1 MNRVILVLFCVLFCV
16 VVCLPSPAMA
26 LESEEKKHKLDEVVV
41 TSTSELKVVETPAS
55 LSIITAEELEAMG
68 AKNIVEAL
76 ARIPGVDD
84 SSTKGR
90 SVTIRGNKSAMAGG
104 PLIFIDGIPQKVGD
118 YQYAE
123 FNFIPVSQVERIE
136 VLRSAGIAAGPGA
149 ARGVINVITKKSGE
163 NGVHG
168 NVGAS
173 YGSWNTHDTHASVYG
188 RSNRWDYLA
197 NAGFYHTDGF
207 EEEEENRLSM
217 LGKLGYNL
225 SDHTR
230 IGVKA
235 NHIDYDQ
242 DTVEGFS
249 KKEWQ
254 LANYYTDIHFPK
266 SETDPDLIWHNEREQ
281 AHTTVA
287 LEASHRQS
295 RLFLDSALSWTNYDE
310 TFKRL
315 KDLYDNPTGIYHEDT
330 QQDTYTFSLSG
341 GYHFDIGT
349 SSYTPSL
356 GVSYEQIDGT
366 VDRQYPN
373 DPDKDTSKYDF
384 DLNSVQYGIF
394 WDNDLLFENRWG
406 LKIGGRVDQAQI
418 ELEDKV
424 PNTVDESETMFSYQ
438 IAPSYRL
445 SDKANIYASAGR
457 NYWFPTPRYYAWAQ
471 ERGGDLNRPE
481 DLKPE
486 EVMTWELG
494 YKHMLHKA
502 FNINATLYYAEYK
515 DKFGSV
521 YEGTTS
527 RGQGNIGDAE
537 ARGIE
542 LEVDGRLT
550 DWVGYRVAGAYQNI
564 EWTSGTAYVY
574 THPDNT
580 IDRQADVSGKQIY
593 WVPEISGVIGLD
605 FYPAQK
611 LKCSVD
617 VNYTGKRYVDYLN
630 RIDYPAKTTFDAN
643 ISYTWQQWKFWL
655 LGKNV
660 LGEELEYVS
669 NSSGRLTEAGGEP
682 DNAYYVQ
689 DGAYFEVGAGFQ
701 F

>member
-1 MNRVILVLFCVLFCV
+1 MNRVILALFGVA
-16 VVCLPSPAMA
+16 VCLSSHAMA
-26 LESEEKKHKLDEVVV
+26 LEVDPKKHKLDEVVV
-41 TSTSELKVVETPAS
+41 TATSESKVVDAPAS

-76 ARIPGVDD
+76 SRIPGVDD
-84 SSTKGR
+84 SSTRGR
-90 SVTIRGNKSAMAGG
+90 SVTIRGNNSSMAGG
-104 PLIFIDGIPQKVGD
+104 PLILIDGIPQKIGD
-118 YQYAE
+118 YQYNE
-123 FNFIPVSQVERIE
+123 FDFIPVNQVERIE

-149 ARGVINVITKKSGE
+149 ARGVINIITKKSSGE
-163 NGVHG
+163 GVHG
-168 NVGAS
+168 NVSAA
-173 YGSWNTHDTHASVYG
+173 YGSWNTHDENASVYG
-188 RSNRWDYLA
+188 RVSQWDYMA
-197 NAGFYHTDGF
+197 SAGYYHTDGF
-207 EEEEENRLSM
+207 EEEEENRLSV

-225 SDHTR
+225 SDNTR
-230 IGVKA
+230 IGFRL
-235 NHIDYDQ
+235 NHIDYDM
-242 DTVEGFS
+242 DSVEGFS

-254 LANYYTDIHFPK
+254 RENYYTDIHFPNG
-266 SETDPDLIWHNEREQ
+266 ETDPRLVWHNEKEQ
-281 AHTTVA
+281 EHTTLAMVF
-287 LEASHRQS
+287 SHRS
-295 RLFLDSALSWTNYDE
+295 ERLFADSALSWTNYDE
-310 TFKRL
+310 IYKRL
-315 KDLYDNPTGIYHEDT
+315 KDLYVNPDAIYQEDKA
-330 QQDTYTFSLSG
+330 QDTYTFSLSG

-349 SSYTPSL
+349 VSYTPSV
-356 GVSYEQIDGT
+356 GISYEQIDGS

-373 DPDKDTSKYDF
+373 DTGRDTSAYDF

-394 WDNDLLFENRWG
+394 WDNDLLFANRWG
-406 LKIGGRVDQAQI
+406 VKIGGRVDEAQI

-424 PNTVDESETMFSYQ
+424 PNKVDQSETMFSYQ

-445 SDKANIYASAGR
+445 SDKANIYVSAGR

-471 ERGGDLNRPE
+471 ERGADLNRPE

-494 YKHMLHKA
+494 YKHMLHRA

-521 YEGTTS
+521 YEGSTS

-550 DWVGYRVAGAYQNI
+550 DWVGYRVAGVWQNI
-564 EWTSGTAYVY
+564 EWTSGTASVY
-574 THPDNT
+574 THPDNSR
-580 IDRQADVSGKQIY
+580 DREADVSGKQIY
-593 WVPEISGVIGLD
+593 WVPEISGVVGLD

-617 VNYTGKRYVDYLN
+617 LNYIGKRYVDYLN
-630 RIDYPAKTTFDAN
+630 RIDYPARTIFDAN
-643 ISYTWQQWKFWL
+643 ISYSWQRWKIWL

-669 NSSGRLTEAGGEP
+669 NSSGRLTAAGGEP
-682 DNAYYVQ
+682 DNAYFIQ